1 MTKDYM
7 YYFHQ
12 RCYCS
17 FITYDDDALKLF
29 INDEIALNIRSLKLV
44 KVHAKIAIL
53 MLL

>member
-1 MTKDYM
+1 MRKDI
-7 YYFHQ
+7 FINGVIAF
-12 RCYCS
+12 